1 MSDRPADCLTQ
12 VDEGPTL
19 RATRQTGGRRANDP
33 APAQEG
39 SAPMRSDSRRYTRH
53 ATRHRGLTYRERAKK
68 GARTYYGFVNGKQVP
83 VGSNE
88 SDALARYSELR
99 AKSARGE
106 QVAPANVRFGV
117 VAEEW
122 LESKRRLRPWTRKNY
137 RAALDNV
144 LLPRFGN
151 FKLAQIST
159 RHIAALIR
167 ELETKGLSRSY
178 IDNLLKPLGGTY
190 KFAMSRGLIG
200 LSPMALLTEDERPPR
215 KPRQVFEWSPESIEA
230 LLSASRDLAAKPT
243 SRYDYTP
250 LLTTAIRTGLRL
262 GELLGLL
269 WRDVDLTGD
278 SPSLY
283 VRQQMTRLGEL
294 AEPKTAKAIR
304 RVPLGPSVVRF
315 LAEHKLRLGAG
326 DDDFVFAAL
335 SGGPLTHRNAQRR
348 GFERA
353 AEAAGLE
360 GVTFHDLRH
369 AFASLMIERGVSST
383 VLANLMGHTSPT
395 TTERVYVHLF
405 NRMRTDE
412 QVREAMESAMAWE
425 SG

>member
-1 MSDRPADCLTQ
+1 MRP
-12 VDEGPTL
+12 
-19 RATRQTGGRRANDP
+19 
-33 APAQEG
+33 
-39 SAPMRSDSRRYTRH
+39 DSKRYKRH
-53 ATRHRGLTYRERAKK
+53 ATRHRGLTYRELAKR
-68 GARTYYGFVNGKQVP
+68 GARTYYGFVDGKQVP

-106 QVAPANVRFGV
+106 QVVPTQLKFGT

-122 LESKRRLRPWTRKNY
+122 YASKGKRLRPWTLVNY

-159 RHIAALIR
+159 AHVASLIR
-167 ELETKGLSRSY
+167 DLEAKGLSRST
-178 IDNLLKPLGGTY
+178 IDNLLKPLAGTY

-200 LSPMALLTEDERPPR
+200 LTPMANLTEDERPPR
-215 KPRQVFEWSPESIEA
+215 KARTVFEWSPESIEA
-230 LLSASRDLAAKPT
+230 LLSASQALAAKPT
-243 SRYDYTP
+243 SRYDYTS
-250 LLTTAIRTGLRL
+250 LLTLAIRTGLRL
-262 GELLGLL
+262 GELLGLP

-278 SPSLY
+278 APSLY
-283 VRQQMTRLGEL
+283 VRQQLTRLGEL

-304 RVPLGPSVVRF
+304 RVPLSPSVVKF
-315 LAEHKLRLGAG
+315 LAEYKLGLGAG

-360 GVTFHDLRH
+360 ASRSMTF
-369 AFASLMIERGVSST
+369 AT
-383 VLANLMGHTSPT
+383 
-395 TTERVYVHLF
+395 HLP
-405 NRMRTDE
+405 R
-412 QVREAMESAMAWE
+412 
-425 SG
+425 

>member
-1 MSDRPADCLTQ
+1 MQTQSKHDRFK
-12 VDEGPTL
+12 
-19 RATRQTGGRRANDP
+19 RI
-33 APAQEG
+33 
-39 SAPMRSDSRRYTRH
+39 S
-53 ATRHRGLTYRERAKK
+53 TRHRGLTYRVRAD
-68 GARTYYGFVNGKQVP
+68 GARTYQGFVNGGRVTL
-83 VGSNE
+83 GDNE
-88 SDALARYSELR
+88 REALAKLSDLR

-106 QVAPANVRFGV
+106 PVAHPNVKFSV

-122 LESKRRLRPWTRKNY
+122 FESKRRLRPWTLKSY

-159 RHIAALIR
+159 RHISALIR
-167 ELETKGLSRSY
+167 DLEAKGLSRSY

-200 LSPMALLTEDERPPR
+200 SNPMALLTEDERPPR
-215 KPRQVFEWSPESIEA
+215 KPRHVFEWSPESVEV
-230 LLSASRDLAAKPT
+230 LLLASRDLAAKPT

-250 LLTTAIRTGLRL
+250 LLTAAIRTGLRL

-269 WRDVDLTGD
+269 WRDVDLTGN

-283 VRQQMTRLGEL
+283 VHQQWTRSGEL
-294 AEPKTAKAIR
+294 AEPKTPKAIR
-304 RVPLGPSVVRF
+304 RVPLGPSVVKF
-315 LAEHKLRLGAG
+315 LAEHKLRSGAG
-326 DDDFVFAAL
+326 DADFVFASR
-335 SGGPLTHRNAQRR
+335 SGKALTHRNVQRR
-348 GFERA
+348 GFDRA

-383 VLANLMGHTSPT
+383 VLANLLGHRSPT
-395 TTERVYVHLF
+395 TTEGVYVHLF
-405 NRMRTDE
+405 NRQRTDE
-412 QVREAMESAMAWE
+412 QVREAMESAMTFE
-425 SG
+425 SGRS

>member
-1 MSDRPADCLTQ
+1 
-12 VDEGPTL
+12 
-19 RATRQTGGRRANDP
+19 
-33 APAQEG
+33 
-39 SAPMRSDSRRYTRH
+39 MRSDSKRYKRH
-53 ATRHRGLTYRERAKK
+53 ATRHRGLTYRERAGK
-68 GARTYYGFVNGKQVP
+68 GARTYYGYVSGKQVP

-88 SDALARYSELR
+88 SEALARYSELR

-106 QVAPANVRFGV
+106 PVVPTQLKFGA

-122 LESKRRLRPWTRKNY
+122 FASKEKRLRPWTLVNY

-144 LLPRFGN
+144 LLPRFGD

-159 RHIAALIR
+159 GHVASLIR
-167 ELETKGLSRSY
+167 DLEAKGLSRAT
-178 IDNLLKPLGGTY
+178 IDNLLKPLAGTY

-200 LSPMALLTEDERPPR
+200 LNPMVNLTEDERPPR
-215 KPRQVFEWSPESIEA
+215 KPRRVFEWSPESIEA
-230 LLSASRDLAAKPT
+230 LLSASRELAAKPT

-250 LLTTAIRTGLRL
+250 LLTLAIRTGLRL
-262 GELLGLL
+262 GELLGLQ
-269 WRDVDLTGD
+269 WADVELTGD

-283 VRQQMTRLGEL
+283 VRRQRTRLGEL

-315 LAEHKLRLGAG
+315 LAEHKLRSGAG

-348 GFERA
+348 GFDRA
-353 AEAAGLE
+353 AKAAGLE
-360 GVTFHDLRH
+360 GVSFHDLRH

-383 VLANLMGHTSPT
+383 VLANILGHTTSS
-395 TTERVYVHLF
+395 TTEKIYVHLF
-405 NRMRTDE
+405 NRERTDE
-412 QVREAMESAMAWE
+412 QVREAMESAMA
-425 SG
+425 